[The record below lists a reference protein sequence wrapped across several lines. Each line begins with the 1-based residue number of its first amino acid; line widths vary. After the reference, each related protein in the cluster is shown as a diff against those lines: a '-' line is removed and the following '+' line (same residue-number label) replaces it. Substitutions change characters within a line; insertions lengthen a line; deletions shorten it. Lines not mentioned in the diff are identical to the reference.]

1 MKTKNRP
8 QHPGAYLAERQPGIM
23 SKTAMAAKLNMSRT
37 TLWKL
42 MKGEAR
48 LDPDMAAIL
57 GEMSGDGPA
66 FWLKLQHDFDVWQ
79 AEQMARKSPGR
90 ASDMAKRLPRL

>member
-1 MKTKNRP
+1 
-8 QHPGAYLAERQPGIM
+8 
-23 SKTAMAAKLNMSRT
+23 MAAKLNMSRT

-66 FWLKLQHDFDVWQ
+66 FWLEMQLAWDLER
-79 AEQMARKSPGR
+79 ACKSP
-90 ASDMAKRLPRL
+90 DMAAPL

>member
-1 MKTKNRP
+1 MNTKNKP
-8 QHPGAYLAERQPGIM
+8 QHPGAYLNEIQPAIM

-37 TLWKL
+37 TLWKF

-57 GEMSGDGPA
+57 GEITGEGTA
-66 FWLKLQHDFDVWQ
+66 FWLKLQHDWDLWQ
-79 AEQMARKSPGR
+79 AERTS
-90 ASDMAKRLPRL
+90 